1 MKRRGKATY
10 EAKVTLAWGLLEATG
25 STGAMSRRLFQRAT
39 TRQKMAH
46 LFLVKGSKTHKGVF
60 LH

>member
-39 TRQKMAH
+39 DTPKNGAPIPGQ
-46 LFLVKGSKTHKGVF
+46 GE
-60 LH
+60 